1 MTQKEKKTIPVKLA
15 QELNSRQCADLVKA
29 LDEISDLN
37 LLNYVLTDVRRKRQL
52 LIRKSAW
59 LKRRN
64 RPEAAE
70 FTELTSRLE
79 RVEKILEA
87 KADQQ
92 EKNAAART
100 ICLKFKQ
107 RCDEKGIRFDDLCS
121 RSYFSPEDLSMIE
134 HGVYSLLDTL
144 DIEHLIELAG
154 LSLLTELMRE

>member
-1 MTQKEKKTIPVKLA
+1 MPVKLA
-15 QELNSRQCADLVKA
+15 QELNSRQCVDLVKA
-29 LDEISDLN
+29 LDEICDLN

-52 LIRKSAW
+52 LIRKSTW

-70 FTELTSRLE
+70 FAELTSRLE

-92 EKNAAART
+92 EKNAAARA

-107 RCDEKGIRFDDLCS
+107 RCDEKGIRFNDLCS
-121 RSYFSPEDLSMIE
+121 RSYFSPEDFSMIE
-134 HGVYSLLDTL
+134 QGVYSLLDTL

-154 LSLLTELMRE
+154 LSSLAELMRE